1 MIETSLTKVK
11 INEIVQ
17 SQIPEYIDV
26 ENPLFGEFLQQYYYS
41 QEYQGGPVDIADNLS
56 DYKSLDFLSE
66 DNLIGFTSL
75 SQYINGIDETIYVD
89 STKGWPSQWGLLKID
104 DEIITYTGIG
114 TTSFTGCARGF
125 SGIEANTRTNV
136 PEYLT
141 FSSTG
146 IATHGAGARVENL
159 SNIFLRE
166 FLNKLKVQI
175 LPGFQDRFLN
185 GQIDQSNFIR
195 QAKDFYKSKGTEEA
209 FKILFKALYAEKV
222 EMIKPQVFMIRP
234 SDADWVVNDVLVC
247 GLIDGDPT
255 KIEGQTLFQNTR
267 PMKTSGAIYD
277 VRSAIINGT
286 KYYKVAISKGTTIGA
301 FQQVG
306 KTFVN
311 ATSGI
316 GATILNVDSTV
327 GFGTTGTLDYKGRE
341 YEYTNKNYTQFLG
354 VATATN
360 GLVSPIGIGSIVCDA
375 TLVAVS
381 YENGDL
387 EKPVHLNILG
397 SISEFVGSGLD
408 QVVDTKLNVTQLG
421 IDQKDQ
427 RFTSWIYNTTATYA
441 ANTVESKGSN
451 VYEYKL
457 LNTCVLYE
465 DDEVFVIDEDD
476 ITIDGTVV
484 DIIND
489 TTVQVNH
496 AAIDLSKKYKI
507 RRKIK
512 TRVSNTADV
521 QNTYASGSDVYVA
534 TNSLP
539 VAGYTDFDP
548 QKRIRTFTNTGI
560 TTISNTI
567 NITDHHYNDGELVV
581 YKGDGLSGVSTNE
594 AYYVGKIDDD
604 NLHLAFSPENVR
616 RGQFIDVFGA
626 GDIAS
631 LGISTHTL
639 TPAKVGFTTIG
650 AQSILRKFP
659 LPEYGD
665 TKTKTLQGSVGLF
678 ANGVEIYSYKS
689 TNKVFYGSIETIDVL
704 NEGKNYDVINPPRI
718 SITQDGHTGAAASA
732 LAHVSGTIQEFLV
745 DSEGLDYT
753 IIPSVSITGGNGS
766 AKAEAKMK
774 KVTHE
779 TEFNSSST
787 GGVVSTSTDIF
798 TFEAAH
804 GFKNGEEL
812 IYTTGG
818 STEIGIGTTPGK
830 LVNFASYY
838 AIKKN
843 DYEIALAE
851 TRNNA
856 LAGIN
861 TIDILTN
868 GGGIQKFTTKERRLK
883 VDKVLL
889 IENGTFGNKENRI
902 LSGEV
907 NFYVHEFVCPRH
919 GYETGDNVLYTTT
932 DTPPSGLTNNT
943 EYYVIKVDDDNFR
956 LSETPDTREF
966 VEFTTAGLGTHTFNY
981 PPITVTISGQ
991 QGITTANATASA
1003 IVRGSID
1010 AVQLLTKGSG
1020 YGSTVI
1026 NDNYRPDVRIIDGSD
1041 AVLEPLIVNGRLSEV
1056 IVKGGG
1062 KDFFST
1068 PDIVID
1074 GDGVGAKAKAVVSN
1088 GSIIRVD
1095 VIDPGAGYV
1104 TSSTTITAVTP
1115 GEGYVFAANLK
1126 EWTVNQVERYAKLG
1140 DVSADDGFF
1149 ETEVRDGFGNPYVS
1163 YYVPRDLRTFKEDT
1177 GTNHSPILGY
1187 AYDGHPIYGPY
1198 AFQNADGSGG
1208 FKYLE
1213 PGYSVITGA
1222 RADGPA
1228 ISQYPAGFFIEDYT
1242 YLENRGDLDEHNGRF
1257 AVTPEYPNGIYAY
1270 YTTVESAVTSGA
1282 GDPFTGT
1289 RKPVFPYV
1297 IGDTY
1302 NSKPDPFNFDF
1313 TSTQDLDP
1321 VRLGCIRNTDAYEM
1335 KEYEFVTN
1343 GQKGTTTNGRVVKVT
1358 NDSIDKVNVV
1368 EGGEAYNVGDRIVFD
1383 NSGTGGFGA
1392 IAQVSKV
1399 AGVGITNITSST
1411 TTLEDVDLVV
1421 GGNSVT
1427 AISTVPHGLSDGV
1440 YVSISG
1446 IGSTA
1451 FNAVT
1456 GTYQINVDTFRS
1468 GLSTSMLAGGLTT
1481 SVSVRDIVTKFGVD
1495 DVLQIDDEQFVVM
1508 NLDIPNNK
1516 LRLLRNYD
1524 GTSGAAHTNGAEIVR
1539 LEKRFDYQLPKVVS
1553 LSSPEDRVH
1562 YFDAEKSVGVG
1573 LTAGV
1578 GIGTTISYVGAGN
1591 TIKQKF
1597 IPTRT
1602 IYMPNNPFVHGE
1614 EVEYSP
1620 GAGTSLTVSSDGTN
1634 EHPIFKNVFIQKINN
1649 ELVGIVSEKIGINSE
1664 SSRLF
1669 FNGNIG
1675 IGNSHNFRTLRDV
1688 VSCDVTSID
1697 VTVGT
1702 GNSNHNL
1709 RPKDT
1714 VEVTV
1719 VSTATSSVTATYD
1732 TATRFVSIGASVNPR
1747 IDVTVGDTLEI
1758 DTSSSTLSNT
1768 TLQFF
1773 LDPDFQ
1779 KEFVGS
1785 GVSTIE
1791 ITEEFSPGIT
1801 SAKTSVRFT
1810 PQVPEILYYQF
1821 IPTNISKK
1829 IEIDKEINEYNKIV
1843 VSNSKFTGKYPL
1855 TTTTDYTFTYNVF
1868 EVPERAGYTS
1878 TSDLRYVTNSK
1889 NANGPV
1895 DTVEI
1900 LDGGKQ
1906 YTSLPKASVAST
1918 TGRAAVL
1925 RPFGSNIG
1933 SIDATQILEFGY
1945 DYPSDRTLEPQV
1957 GIPQVIVLKN
1967 NYSIDTVG
1975 VTSAGAKY
1983 STPPD
1988 LIVYNQTTDTINTTP
2003 ELLAVLNGTGVESVT
2018 IINPGGNMTANDNNL
2033 LAVNNSNGVGII
2045 SATYSDPNVTLRLQ
2059 TPTSGFST
2067 SDPLP
2072 FQIGDRVF
2080 VENVGVTTGKGYN
2093 SADYKYQYFTITG
2106 INTAFGLV
2114 NQATITYENPGDPGD
2129 HDGETFGTVSR
2140 EQDIAKFSM
2149 TLKQG
2154 VFVSGEEVYTNT
2166 GAVSQVVPDIK
2177 QDTDILRVTSLAGIN
2192 TGDILTG
2199 RVSGA
2204 SGEIQDISDYSAH
2217 YNVRASVEENYG
2229 WETNIGFLDDYF
2241 QRIQDSDYYQQF
2253 AYSLKSQVGISSWS
2267 EPVDSLGHIAGFK
2280 KHSDLLI
2287 PSDSLAGLG
2296 STSVS
2301 TGIGSQNSTII
2312 LDQSDIVRMY
2322 CKHDWDLVYEL
2333 TNPDATLSDKI
2344 VFGSNRF
2351 GDALICEGN
2360 RVLEIDDISPQFYDD
2375 PDVSRNVEIDSFE
2388 IGDVS
2393 AVKYHAQV
2401 VLSTDSG
2408 VTFNETQYCEFT
2420 VSHDGTASFNN
2431 QYSDISDAF
2440 DLGNFFTEVDGTTV
2454 EVRFAPFNTS
2464 YAYDITLYKET
2475 IDNGV
2480 GVGSTS
2486 FGHVVRQ
2493 GVSSFV
2499 AASASPTE
2507 QIVQSIDAEQFKS
2520 GQVVVA
2526 VIGEEEKSIV
2536 ESVFV
2541 GVGSTATY
2549 LNFGKIDAD
2558 VGLGTFSVGMT
2569 GTNDLQLKF
2578 LPLAGVGVTIQMLAT
2593 LVGVA
2598 TTVPGTGIPGTE
2610 RDLGDVSLQCT
2621 RTEIAASAS
2630 PTATQIA
2637 QAGGNSY
2644 TSVKYLVE
2652 IHNTTDDEYSF
2663 VSVGANIYGDV
2674 VNYVK
2679 YNNVSTATT
2688 ERRDI
2693 QNIDMIESAGSGVLR
2708 FRPQPNRD
2716 YIIRTSEVLLDKPD
2730 NVISDISVPF

>member
-56 DYKSLDFLSE
+56 DYKSLDFLNAT
-66 DNLIGFTSL
+66 NLTGFTSL
-75 SQYINGIDETIYVD
+75 TQYITGVDETIYVD
-89 STKGWPSQWGLLKID
+89 STKGWPQSWGLLKID
-104 DEIITYTGIG
+104 NEIITYTGIG
-114 TTSFTGCARGF
+114 TTSFTGCVRGF
-125 SGIEANTRTNV
+125 SGIEANTKTNV

-146 IATHGAGARVENL
+146 IATHGVDARVENL

-222 EMIKPQVFMIRP
+222 EMIKPQVYMIRP

-247 GLIDGDPT
+247 GLIDGDPK
-255 KIEGQTLFQNTR
+255 KIEGQTLFQDTR
-267 PMKTSGAIYD
+267 PIKTSGAIYD
-277 VRSAIINGT
+277 VKTAVIDGKR
-286 KYYKVAISKGTTIGA
+286 YYKVAISKGTTIGT

-311 ATSGI
+311 STAGI

-327 GFGTTGTLDYKGRE
+327 GFGTTGTLDYAGQK
-341 YEYTNKNYTQFLG
+341 YEYTSKNYTQFLG
-354 VATATN
+354 VATASN
-360 GLVSPIGIGSIVCDA
+360 GLLGAIGIGSVVCDA
-375 TLVAVS
+375 TLTAYS
-381 YENGDL
+381 YEDGDL
-387 EKPVHLNILG
+387 EKPVRLNILG
-397 SISEFVGSGLD
+397 AISEFDGSGLD
-408 QVVDTKLNVTQLG
+408 QVVDTKLNVTHLG

-427 RFTSWIYNTTATYA
+427 RFTSWIYNTTATYSA
-441 ANTVESKGSN
+441 DAVISKGSN
-451 VYEYKL
+451 VYEYTFF
-457 LNTCVLYE
+457 NTHVLYE
-465 DDEVFVIDEDD
+465 GDKVFIIDADG
-476 ITIDGTVV
+476 ITIDGTIV
-484 DIIND
+484 DIISD
-489 TTVQVNH
+489 KVIQVNH
-496 AAIDLSKKYKI
+496 AAINLNKKYKI

-521 QNTYASGSDVYVA
+521 QNTYASGTDVYVA
-534 TNSLP
+534 SNSLP
-539 VAGYTDFDP
+539 SAGYSVFNP
-548 QKRIRTFTNTGI
+548 QKRIRTFTNSGI
-560 TTISNTI
+560 TTISNVI
-567 NITDHHYNDGELVV
+567 NITNHHFNDGEVVV
-581 YKGDGLSGVSTNE
+581 YKGDGLSGVTTNQG
-594 AYYVGKIDDD
+594 YYVGKIDDD
-604 NLHLAFSPENVR
+604 NLHLSLSLENVR

-639 TPAKVGFTTIG
+639 TPEKVGFTTVG
-650 AQSILRKFP
+650 AQKVLRKFP

-665 TKTKTLQGSVGLF
+665 TKTETSQGSVGLF

-689 TNKVFYGSIETIDVL
+689 TDKVFYGSIETVDVL
-704 NEGKNYDVINPPRI
+704 NKGSNYDVINPPRI
-718 SITQDGHTGAAASA
+718 SITQDGHTGAASSA
-732 LAHVSGTIQEFLV
+732 IAHVSGTIQEFLV
-745 DSEGLDYT
+745 DSEGLDY
-753 IIPSVSITGGNGS
+753 IITPSVAITGGNGS

-774 KVTHE
+774 KVAHE
-779 TEFNSSST
+779 VEFNSSSV
-787 GGVVSTSTDIF
+787 GGVVNTATDIF
-798 TFEAAH
+798 TFETAH

-818 STEIGIGTTPGK
+818 TTEIGIGTTPGK
-830 LVNFASYY
+830 LVNFSSYF

-851 TRNNA
+851 TRNSA

-861 TIDILTN
+861 TIDITTN
-868 GGGIQKFTTKERRLK
+868 GGGTHKFATKERRLK

-889 IENGTFGNKENRI
+889 IENDTFSNKENRI
-902 LSGEV
+902 LSSKV
-907 NFYVHEFVCPRH
+907 NFYTDQFNAPRH
-919 GYETGDNVLYTTT
+919 GYETGDKVLYTTT
-932 DTPPSGLTNNT
+932 DTAPSGLTNNT
-943 EYYVIKVDDDNFR
+943 EYYIIKIDDDNFR
-956 LSETPDTREF
+956 LSTTKNSKEF
-966 VEFTTAGLGTHTFNY
+966 IDFTTAGVGTHIFNY
-981 PPITVTISGQ
+981 PPVVVTISGQ
-991 QGITTANATASA
+991 QGITTANATATP
-1003 IVRGSID
+1003 IIRGSID

-1026 NDNYRPDVRIIDGSD
+1026 NDNFRPDVRIIDGSD
-1041 AVLEPLIVNGRLSEV
+1041 ASLEPLIVNGRLSEV
-1056 IVKGGG
+1056 IIKGGG

-1068 PDIVID
+1068 PDIVIT
-1074 GDGVGAKAKAVVSN
+1074 GDGVGAKAKAVVNN
-1088 GSIIRVD
+1088 GSIVRVD

-1126 EWTVNQVERYAKLG
+1126 EWTVNQVERYAKFG
-1140 DVSADDGFF
+1140 DVNADDGFL
-1149 ETEVRDGFGNPYVS
+1149 ETEVIDGYGNPYVS
-1163 YYVPRDLRTFKEDT
+1163 YYVPRNLRTFKEDD
-1177 GTNHSPILGY
+1177 GTRHSPILGY

-1198 AFQNADGSGG
+1198 AYQNADGSGG

-1222 RADGPA
+1222 RAGGPP

-1257 AVTPEYPNGIYAY
+1257 AVTPEYPNGVYAY
-1270 YTTVESAVTSGA
+1270 YTTVQSSVTNNI
-1282 GDPFTGT
+1282 GDPFNGT

-1302 NSKPDPFNFDF
+1302 NSKPDAFNFEF

-1321 VRLGCIRNTDAYEM
+1321 VKLGCIRNTNAYKM
-1335 KEYEFVTN
+1335 DEYEFVTN
-1343 GQKGTTTNGRVVKVT
+1343 GQKGTTTNGQVLKVT
-1358 NDSIDKVNVV
+1358 NDSIDSIKVV
-1368 EGGEAYNVGDRIVFD
+1368 EGGQAYNVGDRVVFD

-1392 IAQVSKV
+1392 IAQVSDVVGV
-1399 AGVGITNITSST
+1399 AITDITST
-1411 TTLEDVDLVV
+1411 ITTLEDVDLVV
-1421 GGNSVT
+1421 RGNSVT

-1440 YVSISG
+1440 YVSIIDIS
-1446 IGSTA
+1446 STA

-1456 GTYQINVDTFRS
+1456 GTYKIKVDTFRS
-1468 GLSTSMLAGGLTT
+1468 GLSTSMTAGGMTT
-1481 SVSVRDIVTKFGVD
+1481 SVSVSDIVTKFNVD

-1553 LSSPEDRVH
+1553 LSSPEDRIH

-1591 TIKQKF
+1591 TTKTKF

-1602 IYMPNNPFVHGE
+1602 IYMPNNPFIHGE
-1614 EVEYSP
+1614 EVHYSP

-1634 EHPIFKNVFIQKINN
+1634 EHPIFKNVFIQKISN
-1649 ELVGIVSEKIGINSE
+1649 ELVGIVSERIGINSE
-1664 SSRLF
+1664 SSRLY

-1675 IGNSHNFRTLRDV
+1675 VGNSHFFRTKRDV
-1688 VSCDVTSID
+1688 VNCNVRSVDVI
-1697 VTVGT
+1697 VGT
-1702 GNSNHNL
+1702 GVSNHNL
-1709 RPKDT
+1709 RPKDI
-1714 VEVTV
+1714 VDVTV

-1773 LDPDFQ
+1773 LDPNFQ

-1785 GVSTIE
+1785 GVSAIE
-1791 ITEEFSPGIT
+1791 ITEEYSPGIT

-1810 PQVPEILYYQF
+1810 PQVPEVLYYQF
-1821 IPTNISKK
+1821 VPTNTSKK
-1829 IEIDKEINEYNKIV
+1829 IETNKEINEFNKIV
-1843 VSNSKFTGKYPL
+1843 VSNSKFTGRYPL

-1868 EVPERAGYTS
+1868 EIPERTGYTS
-1878 TSDLRYVTNSK
+1878 TSDLRYITNSK

-1895 DTVEI
+1895 GTVEL

-1933 SIDATQILEFGY
+1933 SIDAIQILEFGY
-1945 DYPSDRTLEPQV
+1945 DYPSDRTLQPQV

-1967 NYSIDTVG
+1967 NYSVDQVG
-1975 VTSAGAKY
+1975 VTSAGSKY
-1983 STPPD
+1983 TTPPD
-1988 LIVYNQTTDTINTTP
+1988 LIVYNSTTDTVNTTP
-2003 ELLAVLNGTGVESVT
+2003 ELIAQLNGTGVESVK
-2018 IINPGGNMTANDNNL
+2018 IINPGGNMSVNDNNL
-2033 LAVNNSNGVGII
+2033 LAVNNSNGIGII

-2059 TPTSGFST
+2059 TPTTGFTT

-2072 FQIGDRVF
+2072 FQIGDQVF
-2080 VENVGVTTGKGYN
+2080 VENVGVSTGNGYN
-2093 SADYKYQYFTITG
+2093 SADYEYQFFRITG
-2106 INTAFGLV
+2106 VNTAFGLV
-2114 NQATITYENPGDPGD
+2114 DQATITYPVTRDPGD
-2129 HDGETFGTVSR
+2129 HDGLQFGSVAR
-2140 EQDIAKFSM
+2140 EQDIAKFDL
-2149 TLKQG
+2149 TLKEG
-2154 VFVSGEEVYTNT
+2154 EFISGEEVYTKNVT
-2166 GAVSQVVPDIK
+2166 SKVVPDIK

-2199 RVSGA
+2199 RISGA
-2204 SGEIQDISDYSAH
+2204 SGEVQDMSNYSAH
-2217 YNVRASVEENYG
+2217 YNVRASAEETYG
-2229 WETNIGFLDDYF
+2229 WETNVGFLDDYF

-2253 AYSLKSQVGISSWS
+2253 SYSLKSEVGIASWS

-2301 TGIGSQNSTII
+2301 TGIGSQQSTII
-2312 LDQSDIVRMY
+2312 LTNDPTKLY

-2333 TNPDATLSDKI
+2333 TNDESTVSDKI
-2344 VFGSNRF
+2344 IFNSNKF
-2351 GDALICEGN
+2351 GDALICESN

-2375 PDVSRNVEIDSFE
+2375 PDITVTVEIDNFE
-2388 IGDVS
+2388 VTDTS
-2393 AVKYHAQV
+2393 AVKYHGQV

-2408 VTFNETQYCEFT
+2408 IVYNEAQYCEFT
-2420 VSHDGTASFNN
+2420 VSYGGTISFNN

-2440 DLGNFFTEVDGTTV
+2440 NLGNFFTEKDGNTVDLYF
-2454 EVRFAPFNTS
+2454 EPFNNS
-2464 YAYDITLYKET
+2464 YTYDITLYKET
-2475 IDNGV
+2475 IGNDV

-2499 AASASPTE
+2499 AGSASPTE
-2507 QIVQSIDAEQFKS
+2507 QIIQSIDAEQFKS
-2520 GQVVVA
+2520 GQVVVS
-2526 VIGEEEKSIV
+2526 VIGEGEKSVV
-2536 ESVFV
+2536 ESVFL
-2541 GVGSTATY
+2541 GIGSTAKY
-2549 LNFGKIDAD
+2549 SNFGAMDAD

-2578 LPLAGVGVTIQMLAT
+2578 LPLAGVGVTISMLAT

-2598 TTVPGTGIPGTE
+2598 TTVPGTGIPGTI

-2630 PTATQIA
+2630 PTATTIA
-2637 QAGGNSY
+2637 SAGGNTY

-2652 IHNTTDDEYSF
+2652 IENTTDNEYSF
-2663 VSVGANIYGDV
+2663 VSVAANIYGDV

-2688 ERRDI
+2688 ENRDI
-2693 QNIDMIESAGSGVLR
+2693 QNIDMIESAGSGILR
-2708 FRPQPNRD
+2708 FTPQQNRN
-2716 YIIRTSEVLLDKPD
+2716 YIIRTSEVLIDKPD
-2730 NVISDISVPF
+2730 NVISDVSVSF